1 MSVNALANENS
12 ILKYNSLNSKAKII
26 DHLDISLITRKYEH
40 DQLWCIN
47 HKTVTIQIHRSS
59 FSVECVDL
67 YIQYKF
73 SPYAVK

>member
-47 HKTVTIQIHRSS
+47 HKTVTI
-59 FSVECVDL
+59 
-67 YIQYKF
+67 
-73 SPYAVK
+73 